1 MEERGITKL
10 WNAYAFEFVPS
21 VFCDME
27 DYERAELRFDIQSFP
42 AGAAVVVPRLD
53 VMEIP

>member
-1 MEERGITKL
+1 LEERGITKL